1 MFSFWSMM
9 AIIGTKIQGYLL
21 VYIFFLILFLVPA
34 IVHLDIPRKLLRK
47 ALPLLEQL
55 DQSMKYERR
64 SVLDKSELLVDVQ
77 HKSTEETNEAEED
90 EYLKSFELGE
100 LSKSG
105 RRIME
110 NLEDEESLYSEHTE
124 NSEENSQNSGE
135 DEEEDEVVE
144 EVFEVQ
150 TFGRKNEEQFQ
161 VTKMIS
167 SSKPGARDVFSYFIY
182 LFMFAKCLYLRSIFH
197 GRVGKKR
204 WH

>member
-1 MFSFWSMM
+1 
-9 AIIGTKIQGYLL
+9 
-21 VYIFFLILFLVPA
+21 
-34 IVHLDIPRKLLRK
+34 
-47 ALPLLEQL
+47 
-55 DQSMKYERR
+55 
-64 SVLDKSELLVDVQ
+64 
-77 HKSTEETNEAEED
+77 
-90 EYLKSFELGE
+90 

-182 LFMFAKCLYLRSIFH
+182 LFSSR
-197 GRVGKKR
+197 
-204 WH
+204 